1 MLVEDMALHIAA
13 GREWHGRMTKQGA
26 VLYVALE
33 RKTLVERRAIA
44 FRTRYGDSD
53 LPFAVIG
60 GVYDFRD
67 PKTTPEVLK
76 VAREVE
82 AETDQRIVLV
92 LIDTISRALCG
103 NDENSPKDMGMIV
116 AAMSRLQNETKA
128 HILWIH
134 HMPQDGTER
143 LRGHGALLG
152 AMDTTVHVAKTG
164 TLRTATVVKA
174 NDSEDG
180 DASRVHLGIGCCW
193 YGCGRQSDNGTCSSC
208 G

>member
-1 MLVEDMALHIAA
+1 MLYRELEAESRKEWLVSGLLGSGDASAFYGVPGCGKSMLVEDMALHIAA

-82 AETDQRIVLV
+82 TDQRIVLV
-92 LIDTISRALCG
+92 LIDTISCALCG
-103 NDENSPKDMGMIV
+103 GDENSPKDMGMIV
-116 AAMSRLQNETKA
+116 AAMSRLKPRRTFY
-128 HILWIH
+128 
-134 HMPQDGTER
+134 GS
-143 LRGHGALLG
+143 
-152 AMDTTVHVAKTG
+152 TTCR
-164 TLRTATVVKA
+164 RTAQK
-174 NDSEDG
+174 D
-180 DASRVHLGIGCCW
+180 
-193 YGCGRQSDNGTCSSC
+193 
-208 G
+208 